1 MSAPDGI
8 VTIDTGYVRPR
19 LCAAYL
25 VVEKGR
31 AAFIDTGPG
40 KSVPRL
46 LAALREQGLEPDAV
60 DWVIATHVHLDHA
73 GAAGPLL
80 SELPNA
86 TLAVHPQGA
95 RHMLDPSKLEASARE
110 VHGADYDRHH
120 GPLVPIAQARMRSV
134 ADGQVLDLAG
144 RPLRCVH
151 TPGHARHHLS
161 VWDGR
166 SRRWFCGDTF
176 GVSYR
181 ELDSDAG
188 AFIVPSTSPVQFDPD
203 ALRASIR
210 RILAEAPEA
219 VYVAHY
225 GKVTGVQQL
234 GTRLITLVDAMV
246 DLARRLDGAPD
257 RHASLVQAL
266 ARLYVERA
274 QRQGIADA
282 ARRVPELMGM
292 DIELNA
298 QGLGVWLD
306 RSRASVSWAP
316 TGRPAAP

>member
-8 VTIDTGYVRPR
+8 FTIDTGYVRPA

-25 VVEKGR
+25 IVEGGR
-31 AAFIDTGPG
+31 AAFVDTGPAR
-40 KSVPRL
+40 SVPRL
-46 LAALREQGLEPDAV
+46 LAALHEQGLGPDAV

-73 GAAGPLL
+73 GGAGPLMRA
-80 SELPNA
+80 LPHA
-86 TLAVHPQGA
+86 TLAVHPQGE
-95 RHMLDPSKLEASARE
+95 RHLRDPSRLEASARA
-110 VHGADYDRHH
+110 VYGDDYDHHH
-120 GPLVPIAQARMRSV
+120 GPLLPVPQERMRAPAS
-134 ADGQVLDLAG
+134 GQVLDLAG

-166 SRRWFCGDTF
+166 SRSWFCGDTF

-181 ELDSDAG
+181 ELDSPRG

-203 ALRASIR
+203 ALCASIR

-225 GKVTGVQQL
+225 GRVTGVQQL
-234 GTRLITLVDAMV
+234 GTSLIAQIDAMV
-246 DLARRLDGAPD
+246 DLARRCDGRPD
-257 RHASLVQAL
+257 RHERLVAGL
-266 ARLYVERA
+266 TRLYVERA
-274 QRQGIADA
+274 QRQGNADA
-282 ARRVPELMGM
+282 AVRVPQLLEM
-292 DIELNA
+292 DIGLNA

-306 RSRASVSWAP
+306 RSRAGAP
-316 TGRPAAP
+316 A

>member
-1 MSAPDGI
+1 MSARDGI
-8 VTIDTGYVRPR
+8 VTIDTGYVRPAF
-19 LCAAYL
+19 CAAYL

-40 KSVPRL
+40 KSMPRL
-46 LAALREQGLEPDAV
+46 LEALRAQGLGPEAV

-73 GAAGPLL
+73 GAAGPLMR
-80 SELPNA
+80 ELPNA
-86 TLAVHPQGA
+86 TFAVHPEGA
-95 RHMLDPSKLEASARE
+95 RHMLDPIRLEASARE
-110 VHGADYDRHH
+110 VYGEEYDRHH
-120 GPLVPIAQARMRSV
+120 GPLTPIPQARLRSL
-134 ADGQVLDLAG
+134 ANGQVLDLAG

-161 VWDGR
+161 VWDAR
-166 SRRWFCGDTF
+166 SRSWFCGDTF

-181 ELDSDAG
+181 ELDSPHG

-203 ALRASIR
+203 ALRASIH

-225 GKVTGVQQL
+225 GRVSGVQQL
-234 GTRLITLVDAMV
+234 G
-246 DLARRLDGAPD
+246 
-257 RHASLVQAL
+257 ASLIAQVDGMVAL
-266 ARLYVERA
+266 ARDSGGGPGRHERLVAGLARKYMERA
-274 QRQGIADA
+274 QRQGITDT
-282 ARRVPELMGM
+282 ARVAELLAM

-306 RSRASVSWAP
+306 RSRLHA
-316 TGRPAAP
+316 

>member
-1 MSAPDGI
+1 MSARDGI
-8 VTIDTGYVRPR
+8 VTIDTGYVRPAF
-19 LCAAYL
+19 CAAYL

-40 KSVPRL
+40 RSVPRL
-46 LAALREQGLEPDAV
+46 LDALRAQGLGPEAV

-73 GAAGPLL
+73 GAAGPLMR
-80 SELPNA
+80 ELPNA
-86 TLAVHPQGA
+86 TFAVHPEGA
-95 RHMLDPSKLEASARE
+95 RHMLDPARLEASARE
-110 VHGADYDRHH
+110 VYGEEYDRHH
-120 GPLVPIAQARMRSV
+120 GPLTPIPQARLRSL
-134 ADGQVLDLAG
+134 ANGQVLDLAG

-161 VWDGR
+161 VWDAR
-166 SRRWFCGDTF
+166 SRSWFCGDTF

-181 ELDSDAG
+181 ELDSPRG

-225 GKVTGVQQL
+225 GRVTGVQQL
-234 GTRLITLVDAMV
+234 G
-246 DLARRLDGAPD
+246 
-257 RHASLVQAL
+257 ASLTAQVDGMVAL
-266 ARLYVERA
+266 ARDCGDGPGRHARLVAGLARKYTERA
-274 QRQGIADA
+274 QREGITDT
-282 ARRVPELMGM
+282 ARLAELLAM

-306 RSRASVSWAP
+306 RSRVH
-316 TGRPAAP
+316 G

>member
-1 MSAPDGI
+1 MSARDGI
-8 VTIDTGYVRPR
+8 VTIDTGYVRPAF
-19 LCAAYL
+19 CAAYL

-46 LAALREQGLEPDAV
+46 LDALRAQGLGPEAV

-73 GAAGPLL
+73 GAAGPLMR
-80 SELPNA
+80 ELPNA
-86 TLAVHPQGA
+86 TFAVHPEGA
-95 RHMLDPSKLEASARE
+95 RHMLDPTRLEASARE
-110 VHGADYDRHH
+110 VYGEEYDRHH
-120 GPLVPIAQARMRSV
+120 GPLTPIPQARLRSL
-134 ADGQVLDLAG
+134 ANGQVLDLAG

-161 VWDGR
+161 VWDAR
-166 SRRWFCGDTF
+166 SRSWFCGDTF

-181 ELDSDAG
+181 ELDSPRG

-225 GKVTGVQQL
+225 GRVTGVQQL
-234 GTRLITLVDAMV
+234 G
-246 DLARRLDGAPD
+246 
-257 RHASLVQAL
+257 ASLIAQVDGMVAL
-266 ARLYVERA
+266 ARDCGDGPGRHARLVAGLARKYTERA
-274 QRQGIADA
+274 QREGITDT
-282 ARRVPELMGM
+282 ARMAELLAM

-306 RSRASVSWAP
+306 RSRVRA
-316 TGRPAAP
+316 

>member
-1 MSAPDGI
+1 MSARDGI
-8 VTIDTGYVRPR
+8 VTIDTGYVRPAF
-19 LCAAYL
+19 CAAYL

-46 LAALREQGLEPDAV
+46 LDALRAQGLGPEAV

-73 GAAGPLL
+73 GAAGPLMR
-80 SELPNA
+80 ELPNA
-86 TLAVHPQGA
+86 TFAVHPEGA
-95 RHMLDPSKLEASARE
+95 RHMLDPARLEASARE
-110 VHGADYDRHH
+110 VYGGEYDRHH
-120 GPLVPIAQARMRSV
+120 GPLTPIPQARLRSL
-134 ADGQVLDLAG
+134 ANGQVLDLAG

-161 VWDGR
+161 VWDAR
-166 SRRWFCGDTF
+166 SRSWFCGDTF

-181 ELDSDAG
+181 ELDSPRG

-225 GKVTGVQQL
+225 GRVTGVQQL
-234 GTRLITLVDAMV
+234 G
-246 DLARRLDGAPD
+246 
-257 RHASLVQAL
+257 ASLIAQVDGMVAL
-266 ARLYVERA
+266 ARDCGDGPGRHARLVAGLARKYTERA
-274 QRQGIADA
+274 QREGITDT
-282 ARRVPELMGM
+282 ARVAELLAM
-292 DIELNA
+292 DIEINA

-306 RSRASVSWAP
+306 RSRVRA
-316 TGRPAAP
+316 

>member
-1 MSAPDGI
+1 MSARDGI
-8 VTIDTGYVRPR
+8 VTIDTGYVRPAF
-19 LCAAYL
+19 CAAYL

-40 KSVPRL
+40 RSVPRL
-46 LAALREQGLEPDAV
+46 LDALRAQGLGPEAV

-73 GAAGPLL
+73 GAAGPLMR
-80 SELPNA
+80 ELPNA
-86 TLAVHPQGA
+86 TFAVHPEGA
-95 RHMLDPSKLEASARE
+95 RHMLDPARLEASARE
-110 VHGADYDRHH
+110 VYGEEYDRHH
-120 GPLVPIAQARMRSV
+120 GPLTPIPQARLRSL
-134 ADGQVLDLAG
+134 ANGQVLDLAG

-161 VWDGR
+161 VWDAR
-166 SRRWFCGDTF
+166 SRSWFCGDTF

-181 ELDSDAG
+181 ELDSPRG

-225 GKVTGVQQL
+225 GRVTGVQQL
-234 GTRLITLVDAMV
+234 G
-246 DLARRLDGAPD
+246 
-257 RHASLVQAL
+257 ASLIAQVDGMVAL
-266 ARLYVERA
+266 ARDCGDGPGRHARLVAGLARKYTERA
-274 QRQGIADA
+274 QREGITDT
-282 ARRVPELMGM
+282 ARMAELLAM

-306 RSRASVSWAP
+306 RSRVRA
-316 TGRPAAP
+316 

>member
-8 VTIDTGYVRPR
+8 VTIDTGYVRPG

-40 KSVPRL
+40 RSVPAL
-46 LAALREQGLEPDAV
+46 LAALRGQGLAPADV

-73 GAAGPLL
+73 GAAGPLMR
-80 SELPNA
+80 ELPNA
-86 TLAVHPQGA
+86 TFAVHPQGA
-95 RHMLDPSKLEASARE
+95 RHMADPSRLEASARE
-110 VHGADYDRHH
+110 VYGEEYDRHH
-120 GPLVPIAQARMRSV
+120 GPLTPIPQARMRSV
-134 ADGQVLDLAG
+134 ANGQALDLAG

-166 SRRWFCGDTF
+166 SRSWFCGDTF

-181 ELDSDAG
+181 ELDSATG

-234 GTRLITLVDAMV
+234 GTRLITQVDAMV
-246 DLARRLDGAPD
+246 
-257 RHASLVQAL
+257 AL
-266 ARLYVERA
+266 ARDCGDGPGRHARLVAGLARKYTERA
-274 QRQGIADA
+274 QREGITDT
-282 ARRVPELMGM
+282 ARLAELLAM

-306 RSRASVSWAP
+306 RSRVH
-316 TGRPAAP
+316 G